1 MDHHRNRTSARTTD
15 RRTADRRAAD
25 RRNAGNRT
33 AGSGTTGSQG
43 PGRRRTAGSVP
54 PGRRD
59 SRRPGAPGTA
69 PLAALRRR
77 ERERQPRYW
86 FADRL
91 LLTLSGQKPVHWMLG
106 HTLGGA
112 YDQLVLLAPLAP
124 LRPSGPASPGPG
136 SPGPGSP
143 GPGSPGPAP
152 YVGRCDEYRPEPDVI
167 EAFAR
172 IVYGDRV
179 RALAFRLEQGP
190 DDRWRCSAVEL
201 GLPALTT

>member
-1 MDHHRNRTSARTTD
+1 MDHDRNRTSARTTD
-15 RRTADRRAAD
+15 RRAAG
-25 RRNAGNRT
+25 RRT
-33 AGSGTTGSQG
+33 AGDRNTGSGAAGSQG

-112 YDQLVLLAPLAP
+112 YDQLVRLAPLAP

-136 SPGPGSP
+136 PSGPASPGPV
-143 GPGSPGPAP
+143 P
-152 YVGRCDEYRPEPDVI
+152 YIGRCDEYRPEPGVI

-201 GLPALTT
+201 GLPALTP

>member
-1 MDHHRNRTSARTTD
+1 MDHHRNRTSARRTD
-15 RRTADRRAAD
+15 RRTADGTPAGE
-25 RRNAGNRT
+25 RNAGSRT
-33 AGSGTTGSQG
+33 AGGQG

-59 SRRPGAPGTA
+59 SRRPGAAGAA
-69 PLAALRRR
+69 PWAALRRR

-124 LRPSGPASPGPG
+124 LRPSGPASPG
-136 SPGPGSP
+136 SP

-152 YVGRCDEYRPEPDVI
+152 YVGRCDEYRPEPGVI

-201 GLPALTT
+201 GLPAPTT